1 MLVLTS
7 QFTLDELRGVVLIK
21 HFTAQTFYGKG
32 RGSLFS
38 RPPIVDFIAKV
49 AARVTKMPV
58 NSREFV
64 ALSQHPSAVVPHQS
78 RCSPVNGKCS
88 TVGKPHAIFSP
99 TLRC

>member
-1 MLVLTS
+1 MAKSAAATHS
-7 QFTLDELRGVVLIK
+7 Q
-21 HFTAQTFYGKG
+21 
-32 RGSLFS
+32 
-38 RPPIVDFIAKV
+38 PIVTFLAEV

-78 RCSPVNGKCS
+78 RGSPVNGKCS

-99 TLRC
+99 TLLC